1 MTPEEVLER
10 ASWLARSQADRA
22 SLQEEMQKLFE
33 LQWNDEALRNKPD
46 WVQEIRD
53 PQPFNAVQWL
63 VDVLAHDE
71 PSYKIEIPE
80 GALPMLMPP
89 MPPMGGMEMG
99 GMSPMGQDPEMASM
113 LADVGAGGMQGADDV
128 NARADM
134 ADLLE
139 RTAGEVFRENDLRLP
154 TSLQRDELYAGFVS
168 GMIVNKIGD
177 LRLTGKWN
185 KYQQG
190 RRGASP
196 FFIKSI
202 NPAQVYFE
210 YDEFGVCE
218 VYHRY
223 LRPLKEVVRLYGS
236 KAAGLDNVRAEA
248 ANGMVLFCEY
258 WTAETRAT
266 WIQRIYTQGEAS
278 DNYVT
283 LASNAYGENASGFFV
298 MPPAENVL
306 GFIPYSLKIARGT
319 TLFNRQSPVY
329 PHLYAGHKSKL
340 FLRNNLFF
348 TVAASLAFMLVN
360 PQWVQETDTPEN
372 VAQLDFSRPA
382 VHGVRRGDKIT
393 PLDMRITPEF
403 QNVMT
408 LFAQKIE
415 ESTVSKVV
423 AGQSPGGVTAASAIN
438 QLIGGGKL
446 TVSSVQKA
454 IEEVRAGTVRKIFDY
469 VRAFPQFAGDGEK
482 TQLDMY
488 VQDKFLT
495 LDPASMP
502 ERLNIRVNYEPFL
515 PQDKALAM
523 QTWLTPF
530 MQGLISSDFFYEQVG
545 VQDVV
550 TMRQQIDADKDRQM
564 ADQQFAQQM
573 QPQPMEGDP
582 TQSGMSENGG
592 TPEAVPGME
601 GAQAQDMVVGQPS
614 LNPQPP
620 AANPANSLNAMMNSI
635 SNPMQPQ

>member
-10 ASWLARSQADRA
+10 ASWLAKTQADRVK
-22 SLQEEMQKLFE
+22 LQEELQGLFE
-33 LQWNDEALRNKPD
+33 ITFNDEALRGKPD
-46 WVQEIRD
+46 WVMELKD

-71 PSYKIEIPE
+71 PSYKIEVPE
-80 GALPMLMPP
+80 GALPLAI
-89 MPPMGGMEMG
+89 PPMGGGMMGVGGMGVDPMQEMLMDAGEMG
-99 GMSPMGQDPEMASM
+99 Q
-113 LADVGAGGMQGADDV
+113 GGDDI

-139 RTAGEVFRENDLRLP
+139 RTATEVFRENDLRLP

-168 GMIVNKIGD
+168 GMIVNKVGD
-177 LRLTGKWN
+177 LRLNGGKWN
-185 KYQQG
+185 KYQQTK
-190 RRGASP
+190 RGASP

-210 YDEFGVCE
+210 YDEYGVCE

-223 LRPLKEVVRLYGS
+223 MRPLREVVRLYGA
-236 KAAGLDNVRAEA
+236 KAVELQNVKADN

-258 WTAETRAT
+258 WTEETRAA
-266 WIQRIYTQGEAS
+266 WIQQINFYGAS
-278 DNYVT
+278 ENYVST
-283 LASNAYGENASGFFV
+283 SSNYGENTSGFFV
-298 MPPAENVL
+298 TSPTENAL

-550 TMRQQIDADKDRQM
+550 TMRQQIDGDKDRQM
-564 ADQQFAQQM
+564 ADQQFQQQM
-573 QPQPMEGDP
+573 MPQPMEGDP
-582 TQSGMSENGG
+582 NQSGMTANGG

-601 GAQAQDMVVGQPS
+601 GAQNQDMVIGQPS
-614 LNPQPP
+614 LNPQP
-620 AANPANSLNAMMNSI
+620 AAQNPANALNAMFNAI
-635 SNPMQPQ
+635 QNPNQPQ

>member
-10 ASWLARSQADRA
+10 ASWLAKTQADRVR
-22 SLQEEMQKLFE
+22 LQEDLQNLFE
-33 LQWNDEALRNKPD
+33 ISFNDDALKNKPD
-46 WVQEIRD
+46 WVQEIKD

-71 PSYKIEIPE
+71 PSYKIEVPE
-80 GALPMLMPP
+80 GALPMQ
-89 MPPMGGMEMG
+89 MPPMGGGMMGVG
-99 GMSPMGQDPEMASM
+99 GMGVDPMQEMLMDAGAMGQ
-113 LADVGAGGMQGADDV
+113 GGDDI

-139 RTAGEVFRENDLRLP
+139 RTATEVFRENDLRLP
-154 TSLQRDELYAGFVS
+154 TSLQRDELYAGFIS

-177 LRLTGKWN
+177 LRLNGGKWN

-210 YDEFGVCE
+210 YDEYGVCE

-223 LRPLKEVVRLYGS
+223 MRPLREVVRLYGA
-236 KAAGLDNVRAEA
+236 KAVELQNVKADN

-258 WTAETRAT
+258 WTEETRAA
-266 WIQRIYTQGEAS
+266 WIQQINFYGAS
-278 DNYVT
+278 ENYVST
-283 LASNAYGENASGFFV
+283 SSNYGENTSGFFV
-298 MPPAENVL
+298 TSPTENAL

-482 TQLDMY
+482 TQLDLY
-488 VQDKFLT
+488 VANKFVT
-495 LDPASMP
+495 LDPQTMP

-515 PQDKALAM
+515 PQDKAMAM

-530 MQGLISSDFFYEQVG
+530 MQGLVSSDYFYEQVG

-550 TMRQQIDADKDRQM
+550 TMRQQIEADKDRQM
-564 ADQQFAQQM
+564 ADQQFQQQM
-573 QPQPMEGDP
+573 QPQMQGQGAPN
-582 TQSGMSENGG
+582 QSGMTENGG

-601 GAQAQDMVVGQPS
+601 GAQMQDMVVGQPS
-614 LNPQPP
+614 LNPQP
-620 AANPANSLNAMMNSI
+620 AAQNPANALNAMFNAI
-635 SNPMQPQ
+635 QNPNQPQ